1 MAQLT
6 NNMKYE
12 FPDELWGIIKEYA
25 GVYHIGTDWKKLGN
39 IGVVTIHD
47 HYRDE
52 YNIYI
57 THYKTEPKETKK
69 MIFKNIF
76 EEYKNK
82 ENMTKLYK
90 LITDKYPKNK
100 VSTNFNCKVGD
111 QIRYISNDY
120 KQSTFVGVV
129 TKINKSTISFKPYK
143 IDRKVRDLDAFRKQT
158 FEYIRYYFDK
168 NNFEKV
174 KTIKNF
180 DLDDSDYF
188 EEVVDWGR

>member
-6 NNMKYE
+6 DNMKYE

-25 GVYHIGTDWKKLGN
+25 GVYHIGTDWKKLEKL
-39 IGVVTIHD
+39 GVERIHN
-47 HYRDE
+47 HYKDE
-52 YNIYI
+52 YRRYI
-57 THYKTEPKETKK
+57 THYQSIPKETKK
-69 MIFKNIF
+69 MIFKIIF

-129 TKINKSTISFKPYK
+129 TKINKFTISFKPYK
-143 IDRKVRDLDAFRKQT
+143 IDREVRDLDAVREQT

-180 DLDDSDYF
+180 DLDDSNYYGKR
-188 EEVVDWGR
+188 VDWGY

>member
-12 FPDELWGIIKEYA
+12 FPDELWGVIKEYA
-25 GVYHIGTDWKKLGN
+25 GVYHIGTDWKKLEK
-39 IGVVTIHD
+39 IGVVTIHN

-129 TKINKSTISFKPYK
+129 TKINKFTISFKPYK
-143 IDRKVRDLDAFRKQT
+143 IDREVRDLDAVREQT

-180 DLDDSDYF
+180 DLDDSNYYGKR
-188 EEVVDWGR
+188 VDWGY

>member
-12 FPDELWGIIKEYA
+12 FLDELWGIIKEYA
-25 GVYHIGTDWKKLGN
+25 GVYHIGTDWKKLEK
-39 IGVVTIHD
+39 IGVETIHN

-52 YNIYI
+52 YNRYI
-57 THYKTEPKETKK
+57 TNYKTNVKETKK
-69 MIFKNIF
+69 MIFKSIF
-76 EEYKNK
+76 KKYKTK
-82 ENMTKLYK
+82 DNMIKLYK